1 MKQVI
6 SFVLQINVIKTL
18 YVNFKAFSLRDA
30 FKFPILCFNNVSI
43 SGLKRGG
50 VKCPLTFGSVKIG
63 AKQLG
68 FSDCRRPVTKIVFGG
83 NVIFLGRASIGSGC
97 YIDCSRGSLQ
107 IGNNFRAT
115 GFATILTSN
124 KITFG
129 ADCLVSWDTL
139 IMDTDAHS
147 IYLLENDSKPI
158 NPSKPIMVGDKVWVG
173 ARATILK
180 GVTIKNSSIIASNC
194 CVTKDI
200 EEGAIVASTNQ
211 KVIKNNIMWDGKDP
225 D

>member
-1 MKQVI
+1 M
-6 SFVLQINVIKTL
+6 
-18 YVNFKAFSLRDA
+18 
-30 FKFPILCFNNVSI
+30 
-43 SGLKRGG
+43 
-50 VKCPLTFGSVKIG
+50 KIG

-68 FSDCRRPVTKIVFGG
+68 FSDCRRPVTKVVFGG
-83 NVIFLGRASIGSGC
+83 NVIFEGRASIGSGC
-97 YIDCSRGSLQ
+97 YIDSAKGATLQ

-115 GFATILTSN
+115 GFTTILASN
-124 KITFG
+124 KIKFG

-158 NPSKPIMVGDKVWVG
+158 NPSKPIIVGDKVWIG

-180 GVTIKNSSIIASNC
+180 GVTVYDNAVIASNC

-211 KVIKNNIMWDGKDP
+211 KVIKNNISWDGRNP
-225 D
+225 DKVINGCF